1 VPLPKRLGHLFI
13 VWEDDMM
20 PILKWIDQNA
30 EKALASVL
38 LAAIVLLIS
47 GNVFMRYVMNA
58 SLSWGEELTLW
69 LFVWFV
75 WIGVSYAFHTGD
87 HVRITVLRDVLN
99 DRARL
104 IADAVIALLVL
115 GFLLVLTYEC
125 VKLIR
130 MPFVKS
136 QSSVVLGLPIP
147 ILYSSAPVG
156 AGLSAIRVIQHFI
169 KTLRLIA

>member
-1 VPLPKRLGHLFI
+1 MSVI
-13 VWEDDMM
+13 
-20 PILKWIDQNA
+20 KWIDLNA
-30 EKALASVL
+30 EKALASTL
-38 LAAIVLLIS
+38 LAAIVLLIF

-87 HVRITVLRDVLN
+87 HVRITVLRDVLSE
-99 DRARL
+99 RARL
-104 IADAVIALLVL
+104 FADVVIALLVL

-130 MPFVKS
+130 MPFVAS

-147 ILYSSAPVG
+147 ILYASAPVG
-156 AGLSAIRVIQHFI
+156 AGLSAIRVVQHLVR
-169 KTLRLIA
+169 TLRLIAQTKA